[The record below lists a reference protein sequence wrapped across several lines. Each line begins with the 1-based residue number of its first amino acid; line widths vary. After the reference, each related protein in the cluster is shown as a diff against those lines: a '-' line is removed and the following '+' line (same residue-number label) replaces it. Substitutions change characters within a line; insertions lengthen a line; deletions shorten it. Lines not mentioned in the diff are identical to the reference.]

1 MLKIF
6 MVILIFVLLFAW
18 EVRQLIRKR
27 EMKEL
32 IVFSILV
39 LIGLAMSIVVIIQ
52 SFI

>member
-6 MVILIFVLLFAW
+6 MVILIFVLLFTW
-18 EVRQLIRKR
+18 EARQLIRKR

-39 LIGLAMSIVVIIQ
+39 LIGLAMSIAVIIQ

>member
-18 EVRQLIRKR
+18 EASQLIRKR

-32 IVFSILV
+32 IVFSILS
-39 LIGLAMSIVVIIQ
+39 LIGLVMSIVVIIQ

>member
-18 EVRQLIRKR
+18 EARQLIQKK

-32 IVFSILV
+32 IVFSILS
-39 LIGLAMSIVVIIQ
+39 LIGLVMSIVVIIQ